1 MYDSWAHQT
10 DYQKRA
16 LIEEIGEF
24 LSNPAKQI
32 RDAKEF
38 EESRREALG
47 TLVVTTTDSKVTF
60 TWATMFVVLSLI
72 FTPISSSLASVY
84 DNWYWTTFC
93 GALPTILLMI
103 SLIICA
109 FKGREFSKIKDYFV
123 EAFNKNGQETS
134 KREYK
139 NTEDPSTFSMRNF
152 FKVINDQLPN
162 DDVLVVVVDNLDR
175 LPQDKVQGVWTMIQS
190 CFNDVTL
197 RFDRIKVIVPFDRNH
212 LKVCQDNEG
221 DKSYIDDYIDKTFDI
236 VFRVPSPV
244 LNDWKDYFDKQWQ
257 SVFTNAESDIIRQ
270 ELDWVKLIF
279 DAFNIEI
286 TPRGINAFINSMW
299 SISLLPDLKEIK
311 YRYKA
316 LFVCKQSEILQDP
329 LNAMVDLNY
338 LIPLNKHFE
347 EDNEY
352 CKAIAALA
360 YIVPLNRGE
369 EIALIRPLESA
380 LSTGDSES
388 IKKFVSVPSFS
399 SILEKVLEKN
409 GHNKLLEN
417 YVIALHGLTEDDFG
431 GTEIY
436 QNRWNTLYIFL
447 NDKKYQLSM
456 LGELYIEEY
465 QLNLLE
471 HITPVK
477 QREMAMKIIESLNKV
492 TDIAKFVSSIDAL
505 NETLSKYAVNVFNML
520 QHKKVSFDEPFMDCV
535 RKYDERFF

>member
-1 MYDSWAHQT
+1 MINLLNAKKGFSE
-10 DYQKRA
+10 K
-16 LIEEIGEF
+16 EIK
-24 LSNPAKQI
+24 N
-32 RDAKEF
+32 
-38 EESRREALG
+38 
-47 TLVVTTTDSKVTF
+47 
-60 TWATMFVVLSLI
+60 I
-72 FTPISSSLASVY
+72 FIQL
-84 DNWYWTTFC
+84 NK
-93 GALPTILLMI
+93 
-103 SLIICA
+103 A
-109 FKGREFSKIKDYFV
+109 FKIMYEKKIIHRDLKPENIFIKYTSQNKDDFIV
-123 EAFNKNGQETS
+123 KLGDFGNS
-134 KREYK
+134 REYQQK
-139 NTEDPSTFSMRNF
+139 KHSTKTGTFRYMAPEILIS
-152 FKVINDQLPN
+152 
-162 DDVLVVVVDNLDR
+162 
-175 LPQDKVQGVWTMIQS
+175 
-190 CFNDVTL
+190 
-197 RFDRIKVIVPFDRNH
+197 
-212 LKVCQDNEG
+212 E
-221 DKSYIDDYIDKTFDI
+221 KSYIPTKCDLWSIGIIIYQLKFNDIPLVLLKGEIPDKFDDEKLNDLIKKLI
-236 VFRVPSPV
+236 VLEPENRI
-244 LNDWKDYFDKQWQ
+244 DWKDYFDKQWQ